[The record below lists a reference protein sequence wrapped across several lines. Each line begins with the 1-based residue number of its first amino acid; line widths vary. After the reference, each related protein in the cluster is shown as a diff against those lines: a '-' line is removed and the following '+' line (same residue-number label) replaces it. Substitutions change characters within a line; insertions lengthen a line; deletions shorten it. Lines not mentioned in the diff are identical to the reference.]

1 MQLLMNSRGSADAMK
16 KEENKVNFDLSVLS
30 LEELIEVYDNIEEFL
45 KYLNESKIDIE
56 EK

>member
-1 MQLLMNSRGSADAMK
+1 MRLLMNSRGSADAMK

-30 LEELIEVYDNIEEFL
+30 LEELIEVYENIEEFL
-45 KYLNESKIDIE
+45 KYLNENRIEIE

>member
-1 MQLLMNSRGSADAMK
+1 MWLLMNSRGSADAMK

-30 LEELIEVYDNIEEFL
+30 LEELLEVYENIEEFL
-45 KYLNESKIDIE
+45 KYLNENRIEIE